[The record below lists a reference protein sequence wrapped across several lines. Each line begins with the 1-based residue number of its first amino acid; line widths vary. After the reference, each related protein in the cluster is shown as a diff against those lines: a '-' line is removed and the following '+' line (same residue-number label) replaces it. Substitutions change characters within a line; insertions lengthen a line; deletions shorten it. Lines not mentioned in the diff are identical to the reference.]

1 MNQSINTDS
10 KNSKE
15 PQQKYR
21 LGTVSIKILGGL
33 NRFYRRL
40 TSPSASIMAQNIQLF
55 GPRGGFLTHQ
65 WSPARG
71 WTRLRFQWITQVTW
85 PDAVKISMNVRRAL
99 PKIHFDQA
107 LYRKANTCVFAI
119 IQTNLSNL
127 MGHRGHLGDMV
138 KINLCYSFISVV
150 SLTSVNVANIITVS
164 ITNNFR
170 KIYIASFLPFKC
182 ISEHIQVDSSAKRSM
197 VKLRSSFEQIK
208 LANQVGSTWVPNAIY
223 QVSMTSAIRFRSRR
237 FF

>member
-65 WSPARG
+65 WIITWNKKITDKYYDEAKMR
-71 WTRLRFQWITQVTW
+71 TRQKCVATDTWRSLGCRTTPLEHWSRRKPTVEPRWAKQQTKKLR
-85 PDAVKISMNVRRAL
+85 
-99 PKIHFDQA
+99 PKP
-107 LYRKANTCVFAI
+107 T
-119 IQTNLSNL
+119 
-127 MGHRGHLGDMV
+127 
-138 KINLCYSFISVV
+138 KINSFLSGPSL
-150 SLTSVNVANIITVS
+150 SLTPDPPACN
-164 ITNNFR
+164 
-170 KIYIASFLPFKC
+170 
-182 ISEHIQVDSSAKRSM
+182 
-197 VKLRSSFEQIK
+197 
-208 LANQVGSTWVPNAIY
+208 
-223 QVSMTSAIRFRSRR
+223 
-237 FF
+237 

>member
-65 WSPARG
+65 WIIT
-71 WTRLRFQWITQVTW
+71 WTYSCKLCQWGKGTTLSKQSVTLLTKIQKKKKKKIVLYSDMTNNRLFEWFYSVSVEYRFWF
-85 PDAVKISMNVRRAL
+85 SRY
-99 PKIHFDQA
+99 QA
-107 LYRKANTCVFAI
+107 SDRTFWTI
-119 IQTNLSNL
+119 L
-127 MGHRGHLGDMV
+127 MQIYWATGLLFKFE
-138 KINLCYSFISVV
+138 KINP
-150 SLTSVNVANIITVS
+150 
-164 ITNNFR
+164 
-170 KIYIASFLPFKC
+170 SFLNIRKC
-182 ISEHIQVDSSAKRSM
+182 QPKSYYP
-197 VKLRSSFEQIK
+197 LF
-208 LANQVGSTWVPNAIY
+208 VPC
-223 QVSMTSAIRFRSRR
+223 
-237 FF
+237 